1 MKKIAMMAVIMLGC
15 FSVSSV
21 LADIIYVNR
30 SADGANTG
38 DRWEDAY
45 TDIQTALGSAV
56 SGDEIWVAAETYKPT
71 TGTDR
76 AISFM
81 MRDGVSLYGGFAG
94 DETSREQRDWTAN
107 KTTLSGDIGAQED
120 NTDNTY
126 NVVVGANDATFDG
139 FTVTSGNAN
148 VGLWV
153 NTSSGGGM
161 YNYQCSPTVA
171 NCIFIANS
179 AKQFGGGI
187 ANSYFSGTVTNCTF
201 ISNTASAG
209 GGMDNRSGWGEPIVS
224 GCRFISNS
232 AESGGGMHNRHCIV
246 TVVNSKFNV
255 NMASKNGGAIGDYE
269 ATLEYSNCSFSGNSA
284 QYGGGIY
291 TNRSGNTS
299 INTNIVN
306 CTISGN
312 VASFNGGGVYMTSST
327 TSLSNCILWANSSI
341 NGSQIYNYDSSIS
354 VSYSDIQ
361 GGWEGDGNIDAD
373 PSFVRDPDDGGDGWG
388 VGDNDDF
395 GDLQL
400 QAGSPCMD
408 AGDNTAVPAD
418 TADIDADNDTIER
431 TPLDLLLMP
440 RFIDAPIADT
450 GVSDLPDYPYV
461 IDMGAYEWRTV
472 KVLSPNGG
480 EQLNRN
486 TQYEI
491 TWESYENIDTVV
503 FAYSTDNGQV
513 WKDIDTVANNGSYQW
528 TIPQEDSNQCLVRVS
543 DVNNSDIY
551 DVSDNVFRIYE
562 CTLQYDLNGDCVVNL
577 ADFALLV
584 SEYLQDGF

>member
-1 MKKIAMMAVIMLGC
+1 MKKIVMMVVIMLGC
-15 FSVSSV
+15 VSVSSV
-21 LADIIYVNR
+21 WADTIYVNGL
-30 SADGANTG
+30 AGGANTG
-38 DRWEDAY
+38 DSWIDAY

-56 SGDEIWVAAETYKPT
+56 IGDEIWVAAGTYKPT
-71 TGTDR
+71 AGTDR

-81 MRDGVSLYGGFAG
+81 MRDGVSMYGGFAG
-94 DETSREQRDWTAN
+94 DEASLEQRDWTAN
-107 KTTLSGDIGAQED
+107 KTTLSGDIGVQED

-126 NVVVGANDATFDG
+126 NVVVGANDTTFDG
-139 FTVTSGNAN
+139 FTVTAGNAN

-153 NTSSGGGM
+153 NTSQGGGM

-209 GGMDNRSGWGEPIVS
+209 GGMDNRLGWGEPIVS

-232 AESGGGMHNRHCIV
+232 AESGGGLYNRACSPVVANCI
-246 TVVNSKFNV
+246 FRG
-255 NMASKNGGAIGDYE
+255 NMADNAGGAIGSYN
-269 ATLEYSNCSFSGNSA
+269 SIQVFMNCMISGNSA
-284 QYGGGIY
+284 QYGGGMHLGVQEVSII
-291 TNRSGNTS
+291 NCSLSGNT
-299 INTNIVN
+299 
-306 CTISGN
+306 
-312 VASFNGGGVYMTSST
+312 ASNKGGGIYHNSST
-327 TSLSNCILWANSSI
+327 SILTNCILWGNSGI

-388 VGDNDDF
+388 VGDNDDY
-395 GDLQL
+395 GDLRL
-400 QAGSPCMD
+400 QAGSSCID

-418 TADIDADNDTIER
+418 TADLDNDSNTAER
-431 TPLDLLLMP
+431 IPLDFSFMY
-440 RFIDAPIADT
+440 RFVDDPGITDT
-450 GVSDLPDYPYV
+450 GISDLPDYPYV
-461 IDMGAYEWRTV
+461 IDMGAYEWRTI

-480 EQLNRN
+480 EQLNRKS
-486 TQYEI
+486 QYEI

-503 FAYSTDNGQV
+503 LAYSTDNGQV